1 MNLLRNKVL
10 KNATWIVGCKIIQ
23 SLISFIIGIFTARYL
38 GPSNYGLINYAA
50 SLVAFFVPIM
60 QLGLPDI
67 LVKEFI
73 SHPED
78 EGKILGTSLV
88 FNIVSAVA
96 SIIGIFTFSL
106 VANAGDIT
114 TSLVCLLYSLTLF
127 FQATEMTL
135 YWFQAKLLS
144 KFPSVASLVGYTIT
158 AVYKVYILFSGKSI
172 VWFAITHVIEAF
184 VISVLLLLIYFLK
197 FKQTLAFSFSLGR
210 KMISKSK
217 HYISSGL
224 MIVVFQQTDKIMI
237 KFMLGESEIGY
248 YSSAITCIA
257 ITGFLFS
264 AIIDSARP
272 WVLEG
277 KAYSNK
283 IFEERVTVLSTIVIT
298 VSLFQSIFMTL
309 LADYIIMILYG
320 EQFLPAAGILKVAVW
335 YVSFSYIGNV
345 RNVWIL
351 GEEKQKYLPVINII
365 GASAN
370 VLLNLSLIPIFG
382 ATGAAW
388 ASVCTQFFTNFV
400 LSFAFKS
407 MRPVGFIIIKSL
419 DPRILIN
426 LLKKRAKESVH

>member
-1 MNLLRNKVL
+1 MFLLRNKVL

-38 GPSNYGLINYAA
+38 GPSNYGLISYAA

-88 FNIVSAVA
+88 FNIISAFA

-106 VANAGDIT
+106 VANAGDKT
-114 TSLVCLLYSLTLF
+114 TTLVCLLYSLTLI

-144 KFPSVASLVGYTIT
+144 KFPSIASLVAYTIT
-158 AVYKVYILFSGKSI
+158 ALYKVYILLSGKSI
-172 VWFAITHVIEAF
+172 VWFAITHVIEAC
-184 VISVLLLLIYFLK
+184 VISILLLLVYFLK
-197 FKQTLAFSFSLGR
+197 FKHTLSFSFSLGI
-210 KMISKSK
+210 KMISRSK

-237 KFMLGESEIGY
+237 KFLLGETETGF

-277 KAYSNK
+277 KSCSNRV
-283 IFEERVTVLSTIVIT
+283 FEERVTVLSSVVVT
-298 VSLFQSIFMTL
+298 VSLLQSIFMTL
-309 LADYIIMILYG
+309 LADYIVLILYG
-320 EQFLPAAGILKVAVW
+320 EQFLPAAGILRVAVW
-335 YVSFSYIGNV
+335 YVTFSYIGNV

-370 VLLNLSLIPIFG
+370 VLLNALLIPVL
-382 ATGAAW
+382 GAAGAAL

-400 LSFAFKS
+400 LSFAIKS
-407 MRPVGFIIIKSL
+407 MRPAGFIIIKSF
-419 DPRILIN
+419 DPRIIFN
-426 LLKKRAKESVH
+426 LLKKRAK

>member
-1 MNLLRNKVL
+1 MFLLRNKVL

-38 GPSNYGLINYAA
+38 GPSNYGLISYAA

-88 FNIVSAVA
+88 FNIISAFA

-106 VANAGDIT
+106 VANAGDKT
-114 TSLVCLLYSLTLF
+114 TTLVCLLYSLTLI

-144 KFPSVASLVGYTIT
+144 KFPSIASLVAYTIT
-158 AVYKVYILFSGKSI
+158 ALYKVYILLSGKSI
-172 VWFAITHVIEAF
+172 VWFAITHVIEAC
-184 VISVLLLLIYFLK
+184 VISILLLLVYFLK
-197 FKQTLAFSFSLGR
+197 FKHTLSFSFSLGI
-210 KMISKSK
+210 KMISRSK

-237 KFMLGESEIGY
+237 KFLLGETETGF

-277 KAYSNK
+277 KSCSNRV
-283 IFEERVTVLSTIVIT
+283 FEERVTVLSSVVVT
-298 VSLFQSIFMTL
+298 VSLLQSIFMTL
-309 LADYIIMILYG
+309 LADYIVLILYG
-320 EQFLPAAGILKVAVW
+320 EQFLPASGILRVAVW
-335 YVSFSYIGNV
+335 YVTFSYIGNV

-370 VLLNLSLIPIFG
+370 VLLNALLIPVFG
-382 ATGAAW
+382 AVGAAL

-400 LSFAFKS
+400 LSFAIKS
-407 MRPVGFIIIKSL
+407 MRPAGFIIIKSF
-419 DPRILIN
+419 DPRIIFN
-426 LLKKRAKESVH
+426 LLKKRAK

>member
-1 MNLLRNKVL
+1 MNIENRVL
-10 KNATWIVGCKIIQ
+10 KNASWIVGCKIIQ
-23 SLISFIIGIFTARYL
+23 SLISFVIGIFTARYL
-38 GPSNYGLINYAA
+38 GPSNYGLISYAA

-67 LVKEFI
+67 LVKEFV
-73 SHPED
+73 SHPEN

-88 FNIVSAVA
+88 FNIISAFA

-106 VANAGDIT
+106 VANVDDRA
-114 TSLVCLLYSLTLF
+114 TSIVCLLYSLTLI

-144 KFPSVASLVGYTIT
+144 KFPSIASLVGYTIT

-184 VISVLLLLIYFLK
+184 VISVLLLLVYFLK
-197 FKQTLAFSFSLGR
+197 FKKTLSFSLSMG
-210 KMISKSK
+210 KGMISRSK
-217 HYISSGL
+217 YYISSGL

-237 KFMLGESEIGY
+237 KFMLGETETGY
-248 YSSAITCIA
+248 YSSAISCIA

-277 KAYSNK
+277 KSSSNK
-283 IFEERVTVLSTIVIT
+283 MFEERVTVLSSIVIT
-298 VSLFQSIFMTL
+298 VSLLQSIFMTL
-309 LADYIIMILYG
+309 LADYIVMILYG
-320 EQFLPAAGILKVAVW
+320 KQFLPAAGILKVAVW
-335 YVSFSYIGNV
+335 YVTFSYIGNV

-351 GEEKQKYLPVINII
+351 GEDKQKYLPVINVI

-370 VLLNLSLIPIFG
+370 VLLNLLFIPILG
-382 ATGAAW
+382 ATGAAL

-400 LSFAFKS
+400 LSLIFKS

-419 DPRILIN
+419 NPRIIIT
-426 LLKKRAKESVH
+426 LLKKRAK

>member
-38 GPSNYGLINYAA
+38 GPSNYGLISYAA

-88 FNIVSAVA
+88 FNIVSAFA

-283 IFEERVTVLSTIVIT
+283 IFEERVTVLSAIVIT

-400 LSFAFKS
+400 LSFVFKS

>member
-1 MNLLRNKVL
+1 MNIGNRVF
-10 KNATWIVGCKIIQ
+10 KNASWIVGCKIIQ
-23 SLISFIIGIFTARYL
+23 ALISFSIGIFTARYL
-38 GPSNYGLINYAA
+38 GPSNYGLISYAA

-67 LVKEFI
+67 LVKEFVT
-73 SHPED
+73 HPEN
-78 EGKILGTSLV
+78 EGKILGTSLG
-88 FNIVSAVA
+88 FSIISAFA

-106 VANAGDIT
+106 VANVDDRT
-114 TSLVCLLYSLTLF
+114 TSLVCLLYSLTLI

-144 KFPSVASLVGYTIT
+144 KFPSIASLIGYTIT
-158 AVYKVYILFSGKSI
+158 ALYKVYILFSGKSI

-184 VISVLLLLIYFLK
+184 IISILLMFVYFLK
-197 FKQTLAFSFSLGR
+197 FKKTLSFSFPLGR
-210 KMISKSK
+210 EMLSKSK

-224 MIVVFQQTDKIMI
+224 MIVFFQQTDKIMI
-237 KFMLGESEIGY
+237 KFMIGETETGY

-277 KAYSNK
+277 KSYSNK

-298 VSLFQSIFMTL
+298 VSLLQSVFMTV

-320 EQFLPAAGILKVAVW
+320 EHFLPAAGILKVAVW

-365 GASAN
+365 GVSAN
-370 VLLNLSLIPIFG
+370 VLLNLLLIPIL
-382 ATGAAW
+382 GAAGAAL
-388 ASVCTQFFTNFV
+388 ASVCTQFFTNFI

-407 MRPVGFIIIKSL
+407 MRPFWFIIIKSFN
-419 DPRILIN
+419 PRILIT
-426 LLKKRAKESVH
+426 LLKKKSEI